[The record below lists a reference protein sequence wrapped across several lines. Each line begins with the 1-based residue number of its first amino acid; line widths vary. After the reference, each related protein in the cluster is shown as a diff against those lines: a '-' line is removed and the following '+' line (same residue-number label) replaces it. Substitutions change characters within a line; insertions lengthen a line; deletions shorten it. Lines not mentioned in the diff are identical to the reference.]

1 MNTIWRRLKYY
12 GIGFGLG
19 LIFLIFFFQNRGCTW
34 LPSNRVKNTILD
46 RVIVVSEKTKQDME
60 GLNLSSEDII
70 QVLNDGDVEFKK
82 SDKNS
87 DDKVYLIEKEGRSY
101 LFTLPN
107 ESYIAELFIGKD
119 AFNVKTSEVGR
130 GKIIHLPNDENMVYP
145 DSTQYVTCQQE
156 ELGLADPKAIYKLI
170 KETGEIDFGKTNLS
184 VKPKPEH
191 YMYFVKE
198 GDTIGFEAIWYKNKI
213 NITAFDLPFENPCK
227 Q

>member
-101 LFTLPN
+101 LFTLPK

-130 GKIIHLPNDENMVYP
+130 GKIIYLPNDENMVYP
-145 DSTQYVTCQQE
+145 DSTRYVTCQQE

-213 NITAFDLPFENPCK
+213 NITSFDLPFENPCK

>member
-46 RVIVVSEKTKQDME
+46 RVIVVSGKTKQDME

-101 LFTLPN
+101 LFTLPK
-107 ESYIAELFIGKD
+107 ESYIAELFIWKD

-130 GKIIHLPNDENMVYP
+130 GKIIQVRVF
-145 DSTQYVTCQQE
+145 T
-156 ELGLADPKAIYKLI
+156 
-170 KETGEIDFGKTNLS
+170 
-184 VKPKPEH
+184 
-191 YMYFVKE
+191 FVVVCR
-198 GDTIGFEAIWYKNKI
+198 A
-213 NITAFDLPFENPCK
+213 A
-227 Q
+227 

>member
-101 LFTLPN
+101 LFTLPK

-145 DSTQYVTCQQE
+145 DSTRYVTCQQE
-156 ELGLADPKAIYKLI
+156 ELGLTDSKAIYKLI

-213 NITAFDLPFENPCK
+213 NITSFDLPFENPCK

>member
-1 MNTIWRRLKYY
+1 MNTIWSRLKYY

-46 RVIVVSEKTKQDME
+46 RVLVVSEKTKQDME
-60 GLNLSSEDII
+60 GLDLSSEDII
-70 QVLNDGDVEFKK
+70 QVLNDGDVQFKK

-101 LFTLPN
+101 LFTLPK

-119 AFNVKTSEVGR
+119 AFNVKTSKDGR

-213 NITAFDLPFENPCK
+213 NITAFNLPFENPCK
-227 Q
+227 R

>member
-101 LFTLPN
+101 LFTLPK

-145 DSTQYVTCQQE
+145 DSTRYVTCQQE

>member
-1 MNTIWRRLKYY
+1 
-12 GIGFGLG
+12 
-19 LIFLIFFFQNRGCTW
+19 
-34 LPSNRVKNTILD
+34 
-46 RVIVVSEKTKQDME
+46 ME

-101 LFTLPN
+101 LFTLPK

-213 NITAFDLPFENPCK
+213 NITSFDLPFENPCK

>member
-70 QVLNDGDVEFKK
+70 QVLNYGDVEFKK

-101 LFTLPN
+101 LFTLPK

-130 GKIIHLPNDENMVYP
+130 GKIIHLPKDENMVYP

-213 NITAFDLPFENPCK
+213 NITSFDLPFENPCK

>member
-1 MNTIWRRLKYY
+1 
-12 GIGFGLG
+12 
-19 LIFLIFFFQNRGCTW
+19 
-34 LPSNRVKNTILD
+34 
-46 RVIVVSEKTKQDME
+46 
-60 GLNLSSEDII
+60 
-70 QVLNDGDVEFKK
+70 
-82 SDKNS
+82 
-87 DDKVYLIEKEGRSY
+87 
-101 LFTLPN
+101 
-107 ESYIAELFIGKD
+107 
-119 AFNVKTSEVGR
+119 
-130 GKIIHLPNDENMVYP
+130 MVYP

-213 NITAFDLPFENPCK
+213 NITSFDLPFENPCK

>member
-1 MNTIWRRLKYY
+1 M
-12 GIGFGLG
+12 
-19 LIFLIFFFQNRGCTW
+19 IFFFQNRGCTW

-46 RVIVVSEKTKQDME
+46 RVLVVSEKTKQDME
-60 GLNLSSEDII
+60 GLDLSSEDII
-70 QVLNDGDVEFKK
+70 QVLNDGDVQFKK

-101 LFTLPN
+101 LFTLPK

-119 AFNVKTSEVGR
+119 AFNVKTSKDGR

-213 NITAFDLPFENPCK
+213 NITAFNLPFENPCK
-227 Q
+227 R

>member
-60 GLNLSSEDII
+60 GLDLSSEDII
-70 QVLNDGDVEFKK
+70 QVLNDGDVQFKK
-82 SDKNS
+82 SDKNN

-101 LFTLPN
+101 LFTLPK

-119 AFNVKTSEVGR
+119 AFNVKTSKDGR

-184 VKPKPEH
+184 IKPKPEH

-198 GDTIGFEAIWYKNKI
+198 GDTIGFEAIWYKNKV

-227 Q
+227 R

>member
-46 RVIVVSEKTKQDME
+46 RVIVVSEKTKHDME

-101 LFTLPN
+101 LFTLPK

-145 DSTQYVTCQQE
+145 DSTRYVTCQQE

-213 NITAFDLPFENPCK
+213 NITSFDLPFENPCK

>member
-101 LFTLPN
+101 LFTLPK

-145 DSTQYVTCQQE
+145 DSTRYVTCQQE

-198 GDTIGFEAIWYKNKI
+198 GDSIGFEAIWYKNKI

>member
-34 LPSNRVKNTILD
+34 LPSNRIKNTILD

-101 LFTLPN
+101 LFTLPK

-213 NITAFDLPFENPCK
+213 NITSFDLPFENPCK

>member
-60 GLNLSSEDII
+60 GLDLSSEDII
-70 QVLNDGDVEFKK
+70 QVLNDGDVQFKK

-101 LFTLPN
+101 LFTLPK

-119 AFNVKTSEVGR
+119 AFNVKTSKDGR
-130 GKIIHLPNDENMVYP
+130 GKIIHLPNDQNMVYP

-184 VKPKPEH
+184 VKPKPEY

-198 GDTIGFEAIWYKNKI
+198 GDTIGFEAIWFKNKI

-227 Q
+227 R

>member
-46 RVIVVSEKTKQDME
+46 RVLVVSEKTKQDME
-60 GLNLSSEDII
+60 GLDLSSEDII
-70 QVLNDGDVEFKK
+70 QVLNDGDVQFKK

-101 LFTLPN
+101 LFTLPK

-119 AFNVKTSEVGR
+119 AFNVKTSKDGR

-227 Q
+227 R

>member
-101 LFTLPN
+101 LFTLPK

>member
-46 RVIVVSEKTKQDME
+46 RVIVVSEKTQNDME
-60 GLNLSSEDII
+60 KFNLTNEDII
-70 QVLNDGDVEFKK
+70 QVLNDGEVAFKK

-87 DDKVYLIEKEGRSY
+87 DDKVYLIEKDGRSY
-101 LFTLPN
+101 LFTLPK

-119 AFNVKTSEVGR
+119 AFGVQTSADGT
-130 GKIIHLPNDENMVYP
+130 GKIIYLPNDENMVYP
-145 DSTQYVTCQQE
+145 DSTRYVTCQQE
-156 ELGLADPKAIYKLI
+156 ELGLADPKAIYRLI
-170 KETGEIDFGKTNLS
+170 KETGVIDFGKTDLT

-191 YMYFVKE
+191 YMHFIKE

-227 Q
+227 R

>member
-1 MNTIWRRLKYY
+1 M
-12 GIGFGLG
+12 
-19 LIFLIFFFQNRGCTW
+19 IFFFQNRGCTW

-46 RVIVVSEKTKQDME
+46 RVLVVSEKTKQDME
-60 GLNLSSEDII
+60 GLDLSSEDII
-70 QVLNDGDVEFKK
+70 QVLNDGDVQFKK

-101 LFTLPN
+101 LFTLPK

-119 AFNVKTSEVGR
+119 AFNVKTSKDGR

-198 GDTIGFEAIWYKNKI
+198 GDTIGFEAIWFKNKI

-227 Q
+227 R

>member
-101 LFTLPN
+101 LFTLPK

-130 GKIIHLPNDENMVYP
+130 GKIIHLPKDENMVYP